1 MTEEQNLNLFE
12 DMLLSKTKE
21 LITKEFGLADK
32 NAHRYFHYTS
42 NKSYKKIIASQR
54 FNASF
59 IRSTSDPLEFS
70 LPLSICRDWIC
81 SGNTFLNFSKF
92 PTNLFKHFNKEA
104 MDPSIRYYFISLSTN
119 NNSEHLK
126 SMYGNNII
134 EFDLKSFP
142 DSLDSFGLIYK
153 CKYVKNADFHSE
165 VITLLE
171 KWRDLF
177 DASIK
182 EYSISKPEN
191 LMYIWFYIF
200 MQFCHAISLSIKQ
213 DPFKDEEEIRLL
225 VVCNAKLKTETE
237 WHKKKISSCI
247 SKQTLLRREALPLKI
262 NKLGINISG
271 IHCEVK

>member
-1 MTEEQNLNLFE
+1 MTEEQDVNLFE
-12 DMLLSKTKE
+12 NTLLSKTKE
-21 LITKEFGLADK
+21 LIIKEFGLADK

-42 NKSYKKIIASQR
+42 NKSYRKIITSQI

-59 IRSTSDPLEFS
+59 IRSTSDSLEFS

-81 SGNTFLNFSKF
+81 FGNTFLKFSKF
-92 PTNLFKHFNKEA
+92 PTNLFKHFNEQA
-104 MDPSIRYYFISLSTN
+104 IDPSVRYYFISVSTN

-126 SMYGNNII
+126 SIYGKNII
-134 EFDLKSFP
+134 EFDLKNFP

-153 CKYVKNADFHSE
+153 CKYIKNADYRSE

-171 KWRDLF
+171 KWRDIF
-177 DASIK
+177 DAAIMECK
-182 EYSISKPEN
+182 ISNAEN
-191 LMYIWFYIF
+191 LMSTWFYIF

-213 DPFKDEEEIRLL
+213 EPFKDEEEIRLL
-225 VVCNAKLKTETE
+225 VVCNADLKTETE
-237 WHKKKISSCI
+237 WHKRKISTRI

-262 NKLGINISG
+262 NNLGIKISG